1 MTPDALTEYLHQHIP
16 LTAAMGARALRCDAH
31 EVEIGAPLKPNLNHR
46 GTAFGGSLA
55 TLGIV
60 SGWALLHMGLRREQ
74 LPARLVIQRSEC
86 DFAEPVADEFAATSR
101 LTEKEWLHFVATF
114 KRYQRAR
121 ITIHT
126 DIRARESTAVRHRGT
141 YVALA

>member
-1 MTPDALTEYLHQHIP
+1 MTPDALTEYLHQNIP
-16 LTAAMGARALRCDAH
+16 LTAALGARALRCDAY

-60 SGWALLHMGLRREQ
+60 SGWALLHLALRREN

-86 DFAEPVADEFAATSR
+86 DFAESVEGEFAATSR
-101 LTEKEWLHFVATF
+101 LGEKEWLHFVATL

-126 DIRARESTAVRHRGT
+126 DICAGKSTAVRHQGT

>member
-16 LTAAMGARALRCDAH
+16 LTAALGVRAVRCDTY
-31 EVEIGAPLKPNLNHR
+31 EVEIGAPIKPNLNHR

-60 SGWALLHMGLRREQ
+60 SGWALLHLAMQRER
-74 LPARLVIQRSEC
+74 LAARLVIQKSEC
-86 DFAEPVADEFAATSR
+86 DFAEPVDDEFAATSR
-101 LTEKEWLHFVATF
+101 LTEKEWLRFVATF

-126 DIRARESTAVRHRGT
+126 DIRVRESTAVRHQGT